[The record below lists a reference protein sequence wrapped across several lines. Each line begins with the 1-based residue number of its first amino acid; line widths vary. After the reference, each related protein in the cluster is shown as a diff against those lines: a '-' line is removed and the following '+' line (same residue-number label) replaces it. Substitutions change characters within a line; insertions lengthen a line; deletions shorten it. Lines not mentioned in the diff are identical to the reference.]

1 MDTEEVLNYVYTDNI
16 EISMG
21 GVNMGGKPNSSS
33 GYHHGN
39 LREELIKKA
48 IATIEKKGVE
58 ALSLRGLAREIGV
71 SHSAPMR
78 HFPSRSA
85 LLTAIAQHGV
95 DSLLGSA
102 SKHVG
107 RSDLTNL
114 EKLQEM
120 AKGYVTW
127 ATLNPAHHMLIRNQ
141 DVMRHADDSLR
152 SQLNSYAQL
161 HEQTIAKAQA
171 DGWRR
176 DGATRAVFLHLTA
189 QTAGLALVASDPIYE
204 TVFQG
209 RPSDQE
215 ITDALSAC
223 FTEVGSVA
231 NISSG

>member
-1 MDTEEVLNYVYTDNI
+1 MDTEEVMDYVCIDNI
-16 EISMG
+16 RTDVGS
-21 GVNMGGKPNSSS
+21 VNMNNNRKPSPA
-33 GYHHGN
+33 YHHGD
-39 LREELIKKA
+39 LREELIKRA
-48 IATIEKKGVE
+48 IATIEKNGVE

-78 HFPSRSA
+78 HFASRSA
-85 LLTAIAQHGV
+85 LLSAIAQHGV

-102 SKHVG
+102 SKHIG

-114 EKLQEM
+114 EKLREM

-141 DVMRHADDSLR
+141 DVMRHADESLR
-152 SQLNSYAQL
+152 DQLNSYARL
-161 HEQTIAKAQA
+161 HEQTITKAQA
-171 DGWRR
+171 DGWRS
-176 DGATRAVFLHLTA
+176 DEPTRAIFLQLTA

-215 ITDALSAC
+215 IASALSAC
-223 FTEVGSVA
+223 FSEPS
-231 NISSG
+231 

>member
-1 MDTEEVLNYVYTDNI
+1 MN
-16 EISMG
+16 
-21 GVNMGGKPNSSS
+21 GKRKSST
-33 GYHHGN
+33 YHHGD
-39 LREELIKKA
+39 LREELIKEA
-48 IATIEKKGVE
+48 IATIERTGVE

-85 LLTAIAQHGV
+85 LLSAIAQHGV
-95 DSLLGSA
+95 DALLGSA

-114 EKLQEM
+114 EKLREM

-127 ATLNPAHHMLIRNQ
+127 ATLNPVHHMLVRNQ
-141 DVMRHADDSLR
+141 DVMRHADESLR
-152 SQLNSYAQL
+152 DQLNAYARL

-171 DGWRR
+171 EGWRS
-176 DGATRAVFLHLTA
+176 DEPTRAVFLQLTA

-209 RPSDQE
+209 RPSSQE
-215 ITDALSAC
+215 ITSALSAC
-223 FTEVGSVA
+223 FAEVS
-231 NISSG
+231 